1 MMDRPHITV
10 GHSGKQHSYR
20 HAKAIQRLGHLLR
33 FVTSGYY
40 KPESFPDRLFARL
53 SRIDGLLRRRHLETL
68 DASRVIRRWDL
79 EVPELAARALLGN
92 GDVSGSLVHQRDARF
107 DRWTAKYWAR
117 QGDIYW
123 GFQGS
128 CLQSLVA
135 ARRAGAIAVAEFAAV
150 HVTLV
155 MRLLKAEAK
164 RHPEWA
170 DTIGAVRLPGWYRR
184 RLERE
189 PHVADYCIAAS
200 SFAKRSLVAAGVAE
214 PRVKILPL
222 GADLT
227 QFMETARASRGT
239 FRILFAGKIGQAKGI
254 KYLLEA
260 FRRIRAKTIEL
271 VLVGPVLGSGK
282 ALAAYSG
289 LFTHLGQLDQ
299 GSLVQQMRT
308 CDVLVLPSLTE
319 GFGLVIPEAMATG
332 MPVIASTHS
341 GGPDLI
347 EDGLDGFVLEPDD
360 VDGLA
365 EKLDWLAT
373 HRQQACAMGRAAA
386 VKARTYSWEAHERR
400 LAGIIDGIWNER
412 ACADHCHGSPGGSAT
427 EV

>member
-1 MMDRPHITV
+1 L
-10 GHSGKQHSYR
+10 GAAG
-20 HAKAIQRLGHLLR
+20 GHLL
-33 FVTSGYY
+33 
-40 KPESFPDRLFARL
+40 
-53 SRIDGLLRRRHLETL
+53 
-68 DASRVIRRWDL
+68 
-79 EVPELAARALLGN
+79 
-92 GDVSGSLVHQRDARF
+92 
-107 DRWTAKYWAR
+107 
-117 QGDIYW
+117 

-128 CLQSLVA
+128 CLQSLLA

-155 MRLLKAEAK
+155 IRLLKAEAE

-189 PHVADYCIAAS
+189 PHAADYCIAAS
-200 SFAKRSLVAAGVAE
+200 SFAKASLLAAGVAE

-227 QFMETARASRGT
+227 QFTETPRVPRGT
-239 FRILFAGKIGQAKGI
+239 FRVLFAGKIGQAKGI

-271 VLVGPVLGSGK
+271 VLAGPILGSGK
-282 ALAAYSG
+282 ALAGYSD
-289 LFTHLGQLDQ
+289 LFIHLGQLDQ
-299 GSLVQQMRT
+299 RSLVQQMRT

-341 GGPDLI
+341 AGPDLI
-347 EDGLDGFVLEPDD
+347 EDGVDGFVLEPDD

-365 EKLDWLAT
+365 EKLEWLAS

-386 VKARTYSWEAHERR
+386 VKASAFSWDAHERR
-400 LAGIIDGIWNER
+400 LAGLIDRIWNER
-412 ACADHCHGSPGGSAT
+412 ACAGRCERWPNGST
-427 EV
+427 THD